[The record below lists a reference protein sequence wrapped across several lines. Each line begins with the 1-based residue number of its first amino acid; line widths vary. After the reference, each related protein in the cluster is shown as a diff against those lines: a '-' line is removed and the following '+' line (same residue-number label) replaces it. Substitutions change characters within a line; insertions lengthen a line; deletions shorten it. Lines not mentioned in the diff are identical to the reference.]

1 MAAIG
6 TLHKINTSPL
16 ASHREFATKI
26 TLAMAAPQVTNEQIR
41 EKKGRRRR
49 KKRRTEDFSDSSSS
63 SSLSDEDI
71 RMDEPNQNDE
81 IEVETAIETIEEP
94 TYDAKKSAAPE
105 PLTLEQQRHLQRIK
119 LTTTAPTQGINS
131 RNIDMEAA
139 KSSINSDRETLENEY
154 LKFMASSFSEDLD
167 ELRKKP
173 DFTDKS
179 LVLLAKTLQSGGS
192 LFDESELKALLE
204 HN

>member
-1 MAAIG
+1 
-6 TLHKINTSPL
+6 
-16 ASHREFATKI
+16 
-26 TLAMAAPQVTNEQIR
+26 MAAPQVTNEQIK

-63 SSLSDEDI
+63 SSSLSDEDTH
-71 RMDEPNQNDE
+71 MDESKQNDE
-81 IEVETAIETIEEP
+81 NETEAAIETIEEP
-94 TYDAKKSAAPE
+94 TYDAKKSTAPE
-105 PLTLEQQRHLQRIK
+105 PLTLEQQRLLLWII
-119 LTTTAPTQGINS
+119 LTTTGPTQGINN

-139 KSSINSDRETLENEY
+139 KSTINSDRETLENEY

-192 LFDESELKALLE
+192 LFDENELKALLE
-204 HN
+204 H

>member
-1 MAAIG
+1 M
-6 TLHKINTSPL
+6 
-16 ASHREFATKI
+16 
-26 TLAMAAPQVTNEQIR
+26 AMAAPQVTNEQIK

-63 SSLSDEDI
+63 SSLSDEDTP
-71 RMDEPNQNDE
+71 MDEPTKNEENE
-81 IEVETAIETIEEP
+81 PEAAIETIEEP
-94 TYDAKKSAAPE
+94 TYDAKKSTAPE
-105 PLTLEQQRHLQRIK
+105 PLTLEQQRQLQRIK
-119 LTTTAPTQGINS
+119 LTTTAATQGINN

-139 KSSINSDRETLENEY
+139 KASINSDRETLENEF

-192 LFDESELKALLE
+192 LFDENELKALLE
-204 HN
+204 HK

>member
-1 MAAIG
+1 MQLGLYIKSIHHHYELIANSRQK
-6 TLHKINTSPL
+6 LPM
-16 ASHREFATKI
+16 
-26 TLAMAAPQVTNEQIR
+26 AMAAPQVTNEQIK

-63 SSLSDEDI
+63 SSLSDEDTP
-71 RMDEPNQNDE
+71 MDEPTKNEENE
-81 IEVETAIETIEEP
+81 PEAAIETIEEP
-94 TYDAKKSAAPE
+94 TYDAKKSTAPE
-105 PLTLEQQRHLQRIK
+105 PLTLEQQRQLQRIK
-119 LTTTAPTQGINS
+119 LTTTAATQGINN

-139 KSSINSDRETLENEY
+139 KASINSDRETLENEF

-192 LFDESELKALLE
+192 LFDENELKALLE
-204 HN
+204 HK

>member
-1 MAAIG
+1 
-6 TLHKINTSPL
+6 
-16 ASHREFATKI
+16 
-26 TLAMAAPQVTNEQIR
+26 MAAPQVTNEQIK

-63 SSLSDEDI
+63 SSSLSDEDTH
-71 RMDEPNQNDE
+71 MDESKQNDE
-81 IEVETAIETIEEP
+81 NETEAAIETIEEP
-94 TYDAKKSAAPE
+94 TYDAKKSTAPE

-119 LTTTAPTQGINS
+119 LTTTAPTQGINN

-139 KSSINSDRETLENEY
+139 KSTINSDRETLENEY

-192 LFDESELKALLE
+192 LFDENELKALLE
-204 HN
+204 H